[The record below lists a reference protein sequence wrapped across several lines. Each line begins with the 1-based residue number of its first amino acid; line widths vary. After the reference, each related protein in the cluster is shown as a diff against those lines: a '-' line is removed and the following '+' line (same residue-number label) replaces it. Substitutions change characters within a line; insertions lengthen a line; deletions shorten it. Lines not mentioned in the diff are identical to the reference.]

1 MSLPYKSEV
10 MGWSA
15 QQLAEYLRKM
25 NVPGCD
31 DVVLRN
37 SISGSK
43 FVNLS
48 DNDLQKFPKL
58 QAPMISRIRNDISK
72 NNEKKPLFGKKPMPK
87 SHEPVSQPEASTGGG
102 WDDNEF
108 DEDDDYESPY
118 SDDGSNEGDYES
130 PTEDSIGDYEPPP
143 IEPSE
148 DLNLCPSQPIGDGDY
163 IDRIDNR
170 PDRIDNRPPP
180 VVCPRPFVSTKST
193 LKPPIPGD
201 LSSRRDS
208 SPLRKFPP
216 EPPKVLR
223 DIKPGRGSRSLTGNM
238 NLIERKPRPPDY
250 GAEPHSSLQDR
261 LSTHILRSQP
271 DASDLPT
278 KPKPPGP
285 PPFSINRSNSSAWAP
300 HSRADGPPE
309 LPQGK
314 VHKNHTFPLHKNLPP
329 RPEIPGVHPYQA
341 DSYRPEHSS
350 ASLPPTLPSGFER
363 LTHPAAATS
372 TVDLDSRWYVGKVT
386 RGQAEDCLK
395 QVHKDGAYLVRDSTK
410 QQSNQPFTL
419 MVFYQDKVFNIQIRQ
434 QNQQFQLGT
443 GLKAQE
449 CFPSVCDI
457 ISHYSQSPLVL
468 IDAKNRSSSHQN
480 QCLLSDPAGY
490 YMKRQNW
497 S

>member
-48 DNDLQKFPKL
+48 DNDLQRFPKL

-118 SDDGSNEGDYES
+118 SDDGSNGGDYES

-148 DLNLCPSQPIGDGDY
+148 DHNLCPSQPIGDGDY
-163 IDRIDNR
+163 I
-170 PDRIDNRPPP
+170 DRIDNRPPP

-223 DIKPGRGSRSLTGNM
+223 DIKPGRGSRSLTGNL

-250 GAEPHSSLQDR
+250 GGKDKEK
-261 LSTHILRSQP
+261 SQP

-300 HSRADGPPE
+300 PSRSLPRSGPPESLCDLIVIRSASLYRADGPPE
-309 LPQGK
+309 LPA
-314 VHKNHTFPLHKNLPP
+314 LPVPGATSSVRSSPSGEP
-329 RPEIPGVHPYQA
+329 RGSSPGPTSPEVGSPSCSG
-341 DSYRPEHSS
+341 S
-350 ASLPPTLPSGFER
+350 ASTPDVDGSSPEVDSSG
-363 LTHPAAATS
+363 PD
-372 TVDLDSRWYVGKVT
+372 VDGSSP
-386 RGQAEDCLK
+386 E
-395 QVHKDGAYLVRDSTK
+395 
-410 QQSNQPFTL
+410 
-419 MVFYQDKVFNIQIRQ
+419 DKVFNIQIRQ
-434 QNQQFQLGT
+434 QNQQYQLGT

>member
-72 NNEKKPLFGKKPMPK
+72 NNEKKLLFGKKPMPK
-87 SHEPVSQPEASTGGG
+87 YEPVSQPEASTGGG

-108 DEDDDYESPY
+108 DLDDDYESPY
-118 SDDGSNEGDYES
+118 SDDGSNGGDYES

-148 DLNLCPSQPIGDGDY
+148 DHNLCPSQPIGDGDY
-163 IDRIDNR
+163 IDRIN
-170 PDRIDNRPPP
+170 NRPPP
-180 VVCPRPFVSTKST
+180 VVCPRPPVSMK
-193 LKPPIPGD
+193 LPIPGD

-223 DIKPGRGSRSLTGNM
+223 DIKPGRGSRILT
-238 NLIERKPRPPDY
+238 
-250 GAEPHSSLQDR
+250 AEPRSSLQDR
-261 LSTHILRSQP
+261 LSTQILRSQP
-271 DASDLPT
+271 DASDLLT

-300 HSRADGPPE
+300 PSRADGPPE
-309 LPQGK
+309 LPQ
-314 VHKNHTFPLHKNLPP
+314 VLKNRTFPLHKNLPP

-434 QNQQFQLGT
+434 QNQQYQLGT